1 MGFLSGLA
9 GPLIGAA
16 GSLLGGF
23 VGSNGASDAA
33 DSGAAAS
40 ANQIDYARET
50 RDLGLAINAPQRQAG
65 YTALAGLMDMAGL
78 SRPMTGSGQAGV
90 TARPM
95 EFSSAYNKGYTG
107 RFKNFTDQDWTAF
120 QKLRTDDP
128 AAFAAETAKMGVSQ
142 SNGVN
147 IGGRQVGGTS
157 RPRFD
162 FNDFMQKANGPGNDV
177 PNLAGMPK
185 YNWQTDPGYQFRL
198 QQGQDSLEASA
209 FARGG
214 GMSGGTAKATMD
226 WGQNLASAEYGNVFN
241 RLATIAGYGTSGN
254 NASTNIVGQTGSG
267 MADAAGQAGA
277 YRASGQVGSANAWAG
292 GINDLARGFGNYFG
306 AGAGQQSPNTGSVGG
321 GGYRYGPV

>member
-23 VGSNGASDAA
+23 IGSKGASDAA

-40 ANQIDYARET
+40 ANQIAYERET

-78 SRPMTGSGQAGV
+78 SRPMTGSGQAAGV
-90 TARPM
+90 IARPP
-95 EFSSAYNKGYTG
+95 EFSSTYNKGYTG

-128 AAFAAETAKMGVSQ
+128 AAFAAEAAKMGNQ
-142 SNGVN
+142 STMHVPGPVRGST
-147 IGGRQVGGTS
+147 GGAS
-157 RPRFD
+157 DRFD
-162 FNDFMQKANGPGNDV
+162 FNAFLQKGNGPGGDV

-185 YNWQTDPGYQFRL
+185 YDFKTDPGYQFRL
-198 QQGQDSLEASA
+198 QQGQDQLEASA

-214 GMSGGTAKATMD
+214 GMSGGLAKASMD

-241 RLATIAGYGTSGN
+241 RLATIAGYGQTAN
-254 NASTNIVGQTGSG
+254 NASTAIVGNTGSG
-267 MADAAGQAGA
+267 MSDAAGSAGR
-277 YRASGQVGSANAWAG
+277 YRASGNAMQANAWGSA
-292 GINDLARGFGNYFG
+292 IQDMSNGFSNYFG
-306 AGAGQQSPNTGSVGG
+306 NQQGPPQNSGSVGG
-321 GGYRYGPV
+321 GGYRYGP